1 MRSLYSIIVYC
12 VTCVTCIEKTWDKD
26 IDITNVKTY
35 DRMKLP
41 CSQLKGDWMIT
52 FVAVNI

>member
-1 MRSLYSIIVYC
+1 MRSLNYIIVYC
-12 VTCVTCIEKTWDKD
+12 VTCVTCIEKTGDKD

-41 CSQLKGDWMIT
+41 CGQLKGD
-52 FVAVNI
+52 